1 MTCGS
6 ISPRAWPIFADWSTR
21 CARRCSTSWAWVAAV
36 EQICRRSALPVD
48 MDLPTE
54 IPDLPA
60 AVEIT
65 AYRIIAEAITNAAR
79 HAGASRCTVR
89 MTATRRLV
97 LDIYDDGPSQAPW
110 QPGVGLTSMRERT
123 ADLGGSW
130 SAGPRP
136 AGGGHVHAELPL
148 TLTGVTS

>member
-6 ISPRAWPIFADWSTR
+6 IFTQGLADLRRLVSR
-21 CARRCSTSWAWVAAV
+21 SARRCSTSWAWVAAV

-65 AYRIIAEAITNAAR
+65 AYRIIAEAITNSAR

-123 ADLGGSW
+123 ATW
-130 SAGPRP
+130 VAAGRP
-136 AGGGHVHAELPL
+136 APAPL
-148 TLTGVTS
+148 VVVTCTPNSR